1 MRYLKP
7 HKSARSPLTS
17 AELFYHLLF
26 WHKSCDIISS
36 PASQFVLPPSPEFL
50 SGERPNIIGPQ
61 TTAGLR
67 CMTAGFPSHSCF
79 TDTYDCQ
86 LYSASFSCG
95 CLTAY
100 TASDIP
106 KALGYISSL
115 IPRLISFLSSPSN
128 FIITK
133 LEHNSTTQNVPLR
146 LPPRLQGRISTPRP
160 PREAET
166 APTGPRRILGQHH
179 FQSSRES
186 IQHLPALSVCQHTLS
201 H

>member
-1 MRYLKP
+1 
-7 HKSARSPLTS
+7 
-17 AELFYHLLF
+17 
-26 WHKSCDIISS
+26 
-36 PASQFVLPPSPEFL
+36 
-50 SGERPNIIGPQ
+50 
-61 TTAGLR
+61 
-67 CMTAGFPSHSCF
+67 MTAGFPSHSCF
-79 TDTYDCQ
+79 TDTYDYQ

-106 KALGYISSL
+106 KAVGYISSL

-179 FQSSRES
+179 LESSRES
-186 IQHLPALSVCQHTLS
+186 VQHLPALSVCQHPLS
-201 H
+201 HQNRWRLFGPKRRSLVRGSSGGVQGEGAEDCKGVSEDE